1 VTPDSA
7 LVPTPATGV
16 YLSTGDFEMIV
27 RGLTS
32 ALGTLASDG
41 GRQSLRTPPVIA
53 REIIEK
59 VGYHESF
66 PHLLGRVFARADTG
80 TLAESD
86 LVLLPA
92 ACYCVYPVYADVRLK
107 EATEVSVEATC
118 FRHEADAEV
127 GRLRSFRMREFVRLG
142 TAEQC
147 LTWRDDRLATV
158 RDWLAELGLET
169 VSAVASDPFFGSGSR
184 MMRMLQMEREL
195 KIELQAAVGPG
206 QVQAIASGNYHT
218 DKFGQLFAIFGPDGD
233 VAHTACLA
241 FGYERLALAM
251 MHRHGAN
258 AHRWPDRIRRILGLE
273 AAE

>member
-1 VTPDSA
+1 VKPGGA
-7 LVPTPATGV
+7 LVPTAATGV
-16 YLSTGDFEMIV
+16 YLSTGAFETIV
-27 RGLTS
+27 HGLAS
-32 ALGTLASDG
+32 GLGTLASEDV
-41 GRQSLRTPPVIA
+41 QSLRTPPVIA

-66 PHLLGRVFARADTG
+66 PHLLGRVFARTDTG
-80 TLAESD
+80 MLAESD

-92 ACYCVYPVYADVRLK
+92 GCYCVYPAYAGMRLDAAA
-107 EATEVSVEATC
+107 ELSIEATC
-118 FRHEADAEV
+118 FRQEAGAEL

-147 LTWRDDRLATV
+147 LIWRDDRLAAA

-169 VSAVASDPFFGSGSR
+169 ESAVASDPFFGSGNR

-195 KIELQAAVGPG
+195 KIELRAPVGPG

-218 DKFGQLFAIFGPDGD
+218 DQFGRLFAISGPDGD

-258 AHRWPDRIRRILGLE
+258 AHRWPDRIRQVLSLG
-273 AAE
+273 AAQ

>member
-1 VTPDSA
+1 VTWDSA
-7 LVPTPATGV
+7 LVPTSATGV
-16 YLSTGDFEMIV
+16 YLSTGDFETIV
-27 RGLTS
+27 HGLNA
-32 ALGTLASDG
+32 ALGRMASDG

-53 REIIEK
+53 REVIEK

-80 TLAESD
+80 TTTESD

-92 ACYCVYPVYADVRLK
+92 GCYCVYPVYAGARLTA
-107 EATEVSVEATC
+107 ATELSVEATC
-118 FRHEADAEV
+118 FRQEADAEV

-147 LTWRDDRLATV
+147 LTWRDNRLAAA

-169 VSAVASDPFFGSGSR
+169 VSEVASDPFFGSGNR
-184 MMRMLQMEREL
+184 MMRMLQMERKL
-195 KIELQAAVGPG
+195 KIEVLAEVGPG
-206 QVQAIASGNYHT
+206 QVQSIASANYHT
-218 DKFGQLFAIFGPDGD
+218 DKFGRLFAIVDPDGD

-258 AHRWPDRIRRILGLE
+258 AHRWPEEIRRAVGLG
-273 AAE
+273 AAQ

>member
-1 VTPDSA
+1 VTSGSA
-7 LVPTPATGV
+7 LVPTLATGV
-16 YLSTGDFEMIV
+16 YLSTGDFETIV

-32 ALGTLASDG
+32 ALGTLASDD

-66 PHLLGRVFARADTG
+66 PHLLGRVFAGANAG

-92 ACYCVYPVYADVRLK
+92 GCYCVYPVYAGTRL
-107 EATEVSVEATC
+107 EAATELSVEATC
-118 FRHEADAEV
+118 FRQEADAEV

-147 LTWRDDRLATV
+147 ITWRDDRLTAA

-169 VSAVASDPFFGSGSR
+169 VSAVASDPFFGTGNR

-195 KIELQAAVGPG
+195 KIELLAEVGPG
-206 QVQAIASGNYHT
+206 QTQAIASGNYHT
-218 DKFGQLFAIFGPDGD
+218 DKFGQVFAIVGPDGD

-241 FGYERLALAM
+241 FGYERLALAL
-251 MHRHGAN
+251 MHRHGAD
-258 AHRWPDRIRRILGLE
+258 AHRWPDRIRQVLNLG